1 MWATLDHPFGAGASR
16 SGQLPSAPPGRGRWV
31 LAATILASSM
41 AFIDGTVV
49 NVALPALQ
57 SNLNAT
63 ALDVQWVVEAYSLLL
78 SAFLLTG
85 GSLGD
90 HYGRRR
96 IFLIGIVLFAAAS
109 AACGLAV
116 NVQQLIAARAFQ
128 GFGAALLVPGSLSII
143 GSSFP
148 EKERGRAIGTWSGAS
163 AITTGIGPL
172 LGGWLIEHVSWR
184 AVFFINVPIA
194 IVVLWISLRHLAET
208 RDEEARRV
216 DWLGSILAALT
227 LGALVYGL
235 IESSRAGFSA
245 WPVILSL
252 SAATI
257 FGIVFLIVEERME
270 QPMLPLALFR
280 SRNFGGANLL
290 TLVVYAALSGTLFF
304 LPMNLIQVQHYSA
317 TAAGAAL
324 LPFIIVM
331 ALLSRWAGGLVSRYG
346 SKLPLVI
353 GPVIAALG
361 YGLFALSRAGGSY
374 LTEFLPATAVL
385 GLGMAVSVAPLTTTV
400 MSSVPAGHVGLASG
414 INNAVARSAGLL
426 AIAAF
431 GIVML
436 NVFSEQLDSRMTAA
450 ALPVDVRQKMNL
462 QRTRL
467 GAATPGKVDDATG
480 EFLLRA
486 VQESFVRGFRTVML
500 LGGGLALAGGAI
512 AALTIESRHL
522 PRPP

>member
-1 MWATLDHPFGAGASR
+1 
-16 SGQLPSAPPGRGRWV
+16 
-31 LAATILASSM
+31 
-41 AFIDGTVV
+41 
-49 NVALPALQ
+49 
-57 SNLNAT
+57 
-63 ALDVQWVVEAYSLLL
+63 
-78 SAFLLTG
+78 
-85 GSLGD
+85 
-90 HYGRRR
+90 
-96 IFLIGIVLFAAAS
+96 
-109 AACGLAV
+109 
-116 NVQQLIAARAFQ
+116 
-128 GFGAALLVPGSLSII
+128 
-143 GSSFP
+143 
-148 EKERGRAIGTWSGAS
+148 
-163 AITTGIGPL
+163 
-172 LGGWLIEHVSWR
+172 
-184 AVFFINVPIA
+184 
-194 IVVLWISLRHLAET
+194 
-208 RDEEARRV
+208 
-216 DWLGSILAALT
+216 
-227 LGALVYGL
+227 
-235 IESSRAGFSA
+235 
-245 WPVILSL
+245 
-252 SAATI
+252 
-257 FGIVFLIVEERME
+257 
-270 QPMLPLALFR
+270 LFR

-512 AALTIESRHL
+512 AAVTIESRQL